1 MLYNLLF
8 RRRYCD
14 IVTHLIKFNKSLTE
28 LCPPNGGNFGSNEI
42 NRLFLEEIIY
52 KIFGC
57 KDFKTYSKKYKEIN
71 QNGEDEGVL
80 FNDWAEFERK
90 IKDFKEGADLIKM
103 KQYFPISCDLLK
115 DIFNDNIDINDL
127 VNNYNDS
134 CNDDEL
140 KLEVIGKKKW
150 IINFPYKIMYN
161 FIKKQANSICEIIKN
176 ILESSDEEINSIIL
190 VGGYS
195 SNDILISE
203 IKQEILSLYNIN
215 FLKPE
220 RPYLSVMEGAVYFGL
235 DSNKIVQR
243 KAKYTFGI
251 KANLEWNE
259 KLHYKKGKKYCSK
272 IQQKYCCEDCFLI
285 FFRINQDLELGQE
298 IVHKCCMI
306 FPRYSDIEF
315 YKTLKVN
322 PIFIDEDGIEKIGE
336 MTFDAGKDY
345 PLDERACKIIIRIGG
360 TFYDIKVKHLKS
372 GKTLRTKFEFN

>member
-1 MLYNLLF
+1 
-8 RRRYCD
+8 
-14 IVTHLIKFNKSLTE
+14 
-28 LCPPNGGNFGSNEI
+28 
-42 NRLFLEEIIY
+42 
-52 KIFGC
+52 
-57 KDFKTYSKKYKEIN
+57 
-71 QNGEDEGVL
+71 
-80 FNDWAEFERK
+80 
-90 IKDFKEGADLIKM
+90 M

-115 DIFNDNIDINDL
+115 DIFNDNTDINDL
-127 VNNYNDS
+127 VKNYNDS

-215 FLKPE
+215 FLQPE

-251 KANLEWNE
+251 KLWN
-259 KLHYKKGKKYCSK
+259 
-272 IQQKYCCEDCFLI
+272 
-285 FFRINQDLELGQE
+285 
-298 IVHKCCMI
+298 
-306 FPRYSDIEF
+306 
-315 YKTLKVN
+315 
-322 PIFIDEDGIEKIGE
+322 
-336 MTFDAGKDY
+336 
-345 PLDERACKIIIRIGG
+345 
-360 TFYDIKVKHLKS
+360 
-372 GKTLRTKFEFN
+372 